1 MTTERDDRDPTMRTG
16 RDRRDPAVRT
26 GRDGR
31 DSAATTE
38 RGGRDS
44 AATTERGRRDSLRD
58 FDRRA
63 VDVDGVSKTVYVSGA
78 GPAVV
83 LMPEMPGIS
92 PDVARFGRWVRDSGF
107 TVYMPS
113 LFGVDGAYPR
123 ADAVD
128 TVVRRACVSAEFR
141 AFAGGGT
148 SPVTA
153 WLRGLARRA
162 HAECGGP
169 GVGAVGLCFTGN
181 FALTMALEPA
191 VVAPVLNHPSLPLD
205 DPGGLE
211 LSAKDAA
218 AVAARVRRDGLTV
231 LAYRFDDDTWCTG
244 RRFAA
249 YRALLG
255 DAFDGRVL
263 PGSSAHT
270 DPPPFFRDVVGCPH
284 SVVTAHLVDREGHPT
299 TRARD
304 EIIAF
309 LADRLH
315 VRDGSGPPRA
325 RADGDGGGRCG
336 EAGDVPCA
344 RSDGDRHVKIQG
356 ARNGGVASSSA
367 AEGEPRPGPARIT

>member
-1 MTTERDDRDPTMRTG
+1 MTTEQARRDDPLD
-16 RDRRDPAVRT
+16 DFERRDI
-26 GRDGR
+26 
-31 DSAATTE
+31 E
-38 RGGRDS
+38 
-44 AATTERGRRDSLRD
+44 
-58 FDRRA
+58 
-63 VDVDGVSKTVYVSGA
+63 VDGVSRRVYVTGT

-92 PDVARFGRWVRDSGF
+92 PDVARFARWTREAGF
-107 TVYMPS
+107 RVYLPS

-123 ADAVD
+123 AEAVE

-148 SPVTA
+148 SPVVA

-191 VVAPVLNHPSLPLD
+191 VVAPVVNHPSLPLD

-211 LSAKDAA
+211 MDEEDAA
-218 AVAARVRRDGLTV
+218 AVAERVRRDGLTV
-231 LAYRFDDDTWCTG
+231 LAYRFENDTWCTG

-263 PGSSAHT
+263 PAGAANP
-270 DPPPFFRDVVGCPH
+270 DPPPFFRDVVGCAH

-299 TRARD
+299 IRARD
-304 EIIAF
+304 EILAF
-309 LADRLH
+309 LSQRL
-315 VRDGSGPPRA
+315 GPV
-325 RADGDGGGRCG
+325 ADGVR
-336 EAGDVPCA
+336 
-344 RSDGDRHVKIQG
+344 R
-356 ARNGGVASSSA
+356 
-367 AEGEPRPGPARIT
+367 